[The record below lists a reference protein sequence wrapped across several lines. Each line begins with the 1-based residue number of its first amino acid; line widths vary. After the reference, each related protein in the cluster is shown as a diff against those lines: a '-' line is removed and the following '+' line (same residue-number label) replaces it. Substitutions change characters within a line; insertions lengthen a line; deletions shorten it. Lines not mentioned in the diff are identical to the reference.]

1 MVNVWKKCT
10 SYSYNQH
17 AKVEGTQKQRRESKP
32 CQVPTENPAISLE
45 FGIAFSEKSQFKE
58 NYSKW

>member
-1 MVNVWKKCT
+1 MNSLVVRLYTPSHGQRLKKCT

-45 FGIAFSEKSQFKE
+45 FGIAF
-58 NYSKW
+58 